1 MNLVQRLHDGGFGA
15 YAALGFGALA
25 LPVALFALVAMLNK
39 SRSAFTLGI
48 ITTLLGLAGATVGTL
63 GALLGRARVHEALAA
78 VTSPVDAERLARA
91 GWVEASNAALF
102 GFFAALIPLVLGG
115 ISAMAGARAS
125 NDTRIRSTFSVIVL
139 VVTALVTSGAWALW
153 HQPEPK
159 GRFDFAD
166 DDENAWQLASAL
178 ENTDGDKNTAC
189 LRLEQALNNY
199 WKPTDRS
206 EWPRVMRAEVPEPL
220 TARWKLAAKNCMNLR
235 IDTLGNAP
243 ADALLESSL
252 LHDVDQRTRLLAWQ
266 PR

>member
-39 SRSAFTLGI
+39 SRSAFTLGV
-48 ITTLLGLAGATVGTL
+48 ITTLLGLAGSTAGMLGTL
-63 GALLGRARVHEALAA
+63 FGQQGAREAASM
-78 VTSPVDAERLARA
+78 VSSSVDAERLGRV
-91 GWVEASNAALF
+91 GWNEASNAALF

-125 NDTRIRSTFSVIVL
+125 NDTRTRSTLSVVL
-139 VVTALVTSGAWALW
+139 LVITALVTSGAWSFA
-153 HQPEPK
+153 HQPPPR

-166 DDENAWQLASAL
+166 DDQNAWQLASAL

-199 WKPTDRS
+199 WKATDRT
-206 EWPRVMRAEVPEPL
+206 EWPRVMRTEIPAQLAE
-220 TARWKLAAKNCMNLR
+220 RWKPAAKNCMQLR
-235 IDTLGNAP
+235 IDSGASE
-243 ADALLESSL
+243 ALLESSL
-252 LHDVDQRTRLLAWQ
+252 LHDADQRARLLDDK
-266 PR
+266 PPSK